1 MKELFASI
9 RRNAIGLA
17 IFAVVT
23 AGAIAVTQVMTADR
37 IAYNIKAAEA
47 RALNQI
53 LPVGSY
59 DNDLL
64 NDTLSIDSRFNQ
76 QLLGPLADNALIYR
90 ARSNGE
96 VSAVILPAVTPDGYT
111 TDIDLIVG
119 VRRDGTLAG
128 VRVVAHRETPGLGDK
143 IDARKS
149 DWILDFD
156 NASLTNPNAEQW
168 AVKKD
173 GGEFDQFTGATI
185 TPRAVVSAVKRTLM
199 FFDMHRELLLKDEL
213 LETQRVTQKVNG
225 DTHGY

>member
-53 LPVGSY
+53 LPASSY

-64 NDTLSIDSRFNQ
+64 NDTMDVDSRFNQ

-90 ARSNGE
+90 ARNNGL
-96 VSAVILPAVTPDGYT
+96 VSAVILPAIAPDGYT
-111 TDIDLIVG
+111 TNIDLIVG
-119 VRRDGTLAG
+119 INRDGSLAG

-143 IDARKS
+143 IDTRKS
-149 DWILDFD
+149 DWILSFA
-156 NASLTNPNAEQW
+156 NKSLNNPTSEQW

-173 GGEFDQFTGATI
+173 GGDFDQFTGATI
-185 TPRAVVSAVKRTLM
+185 TPRAVVRAVKRALM
-199 FFDMHRELLLKDEL
+199 FFDMHKDLLLDNQVRSSAPHVDGGK
-213 LETQRVTQKVNG
+213 
-225 DTHGY
+225 

>member
-53 LPVGSY
+53 LPASSY

-64 NDTLSIDSRFNQ
+64 NDTMDVDSRFNQ

-90 ARSNGE
+90 ARNNGL
-96 VSAVILPAVTPDGYT
+96 VSAVILPAIAPDGYT
-111 TDIDLIVG
+111 TNIDLIVG
-119 VRRDGTLAG
+119 INRDGSLAG

-143 IDARKS
+143 IDTRKS
-149 DWILDFD
+149 DWILSFA
-156 NASLTNPNAEQW
+156 NKSLNNPTSEQW

-173 GGEFDQFTGATI
+173 GGDFDQFTGATI
-185 TPRAVVSAVKRTLM
+185 TPRAVVRAVKRALM
-199 FFDMHRELLLKDEL
+199 FFDMHKDLLLDNQVRSSAPHVDGGKP
-213 LETQRVTQKVNG
+213 
-225 DTHGY
+225 HGH

>member
-23 AGAIAVTQVMTADR
+23 AGAIAATQVMTADR

-53 LPVGSY
+53 LPASSY

-64 NDTLSIDSRFNQ
+64 NDTMDVDSRFNQ

-90 ARSNGE
+90 ARNNGL
-96 VSAVILPAVTPDGYT
+96 VSAVILPAIAPDGYT
-111 TDIDLIVG
+111 TNIDLIVG
-119 VRRDGTLAG
+119 INRDGSLAG

-143 IDARKS
+143 IDTRKS
-149 DWILDFD
+149 DWILSFA
-156 NASLTNPNAEQW
+156 NKSLNNPTSEQW

-173 GGEFDQFTGATI
+173 GGDFDQFTGATI
-185 TPRAVVSAVKRTLM
+185 TPRAVVRAVKRALM
-199 FFDMHRELLLKDEL
+199 FFDMHKDLLLDNQVRSSAPHVDGGK
-213 LETQRVTQKVNG
+213 
-225 DTHGY
+225 

>member
-53 LPVGSY
+53 LPASSY

-64 NDTLSIDSRFNQ
+64 NDTMDVDSRFNQ

-90 ARSNGE
+90 ARNNGS
-96 VSAVILPAVTPDGYT
+96 VSAVILPAIAPDGYT
-111 TDIDLIVG
+111 TNIDLIVG
-119 VRRDGTLAG
+119 INRDGSLAG

-143 IDARKS
+143 IDTRKS
-149 DWILDFD
+149 DWILSFA
-156 NASLTNPNAEQW
+156 NKSLNNPTSEQW

-173 GGEFDQFTGATI
+173 GGDFDQFTGATI
-185 TPRAVVSAVKRTLM
+185 TPRAVVRAVKRALM
-199 FFDMHRELLLKDEL
+199 FFDMHKDLLLDNQVRSSAPHVDGGK
-213 LETQRVTQKVNG
+213 
-225 DTHGY
+225 

>member
-37 IAYNIKAAEA
+37 IAYNIKAAES

-53 LPVGSY
+53 LPASSY

-64 NDTLSIDSRFNQ
+64 NDTMDVDSRFNQ

-90 ARSNGE
+90 ARNNGS
-96 VSAVILPAVTPDGYT
+96 VSAVILPAIAPDGYT
-111 TDIDLIVG
+111 TNIDLIVG
-119 VRRDGTLAG
+119 INRDGSLAG

-143 IDARKS
+143 IDTRKS
-149 DWILDFD
+149 DWILSFA
-156 NASLTNPNAEQW
+156 NKSLNNPMSEQW

-173 GGEFDQFTGATI
+173 GGDFDQFTGATI
-185 TPRAVVSAVKRTLM
+185 TPRAVVRAVKRALM
-199 FFDMHRELLLKDEL
+199 FFDMHKDLLLDNQVRSSAPHVDGGKP
-213 LETQRVTQKVNG
+213 
-225 DTHGY
+225 HGH

>member
-53 LPVGSY
+53 LPASSY

-64 NDTLSIDSRFNQ
+64 NDTMDVDSRFNQ

-90 ARSNGE
+90 ARNNGL
-96 VSAVILPAVTPDGYT
+96 VSAVILPAIAPDGYT
-111 TDIDLIVG
+111 TNIDLIVG
-119 VRRDGTLAG
+119 INRDGSLAG

-143 IDARKS
+143 IDTRKS
-149 DWILDFD
+149 DWVLSFA
-156 NASLTNPNAEQW
+156 NKSLNNPMSEQW

-173 GGEFDQFTGATI
+173 GGDFDQFTGATI
-185 TPRAVVSAVKRTLM
+185 TPRAVVRAVKRALM
-199 FFDMHRELLLKDEL
+199 FFDMHKDLLLDNQVRSSAPHVDGGK
-213 LETQRVTQKVNG
+213 
-225 DTHGY
+225 

>member
-53 LPVGSY
+53 LPASSY

-64 NDTLSIDSRFNQ
+64 NDTMDIDSRFNQ

-90 ARSNGE
+90 ARNNGS
-96 VSAVILPAVTPDGYT
+96 VSAVILPAIAPDGYT
-111 TDIDLIVG
+111 TNIDLIVG
-119 VRRDGTLAG
+119 INRDGSLAG

-143 IDARKS
+143 IDTRKS
-149 DWILDFD
+149 DWILSFA
-156 NASLTNPNAEQW
+156 NKSLNNPMSEQW

-173 GGEFDQFTGATI
+173 GGDFDQFTGATI
-185 TPRAVVSAVKRTLM
+185 TPRAVVRAVKRALM
-199 FFDMHRELLLKDEL
+199 FFDMHKDLLLDNQVRSSAPHVDGGKP
-213 LETQRVTQKVNG
+213 
-225 DTHGY
+225 HGH

>member
-37 IAYNIKAAEA
+37 IHYNIKAAEA

-53 LPVGSY
+53 LPASSY

-64 NDTLSIDSRFNQ
+64 NDTMDVDSRFNQ

-90 ARSNGE
+90 ARNNGS
-96 VSAVILPAVTPDGYT
+96 VSAVILPAIAPDGYT
-111 TDIDLIVG
+111 TNIDLIVG
-119 VRRDGTLAG
+119 INRDGSLAG

-143 IDARKS
+143 IDTRKS
-149 DWILDFD
+149 DWILSFA
-156 NASLTNPNAEQW
+156 NKSLNNPMSEQW

-173 GGEFDQFTGATI
+173 GGDFDQFTGATI
-185 TPRAVVSAVKRTLM
+185 TPRAVVRAVKRALM
-199 FFDMHRELLLKDEL
+199 FFDMHKDLLLDNQVRSSAPHVDGGKP
-213 LETQRVTQKVNG
+213 
-225 DTHGY
+225 HGH

>member
-53 LPVGSY
+53 LPANSY

-64 NDTLSIDSRFNQ
+64 NDTMDVDSRFNQ

-90 ARSNGE
+90 ARNNGL
-96 VSAVILPAVTPDGYT
+96 VSAVILPAIAPDGYT
-111 TDIDLIVG
+111 TNIDLIVG
-119 VRRDGTLAG
+119 INRDGSLAG

-143 IDARKS
+143 IDTRKS
-149 DWILDFD
+149 DWVLSFA
-156 NASLTNPNAEQW
+156 NKSLNNPMSEQW

-173 GGEFDQFTGATI
+173 GGDFDQFTGATI
-185 TPRAVVSAVKRTLM
+185 TPRAVVRAVKRALM
-199 FFDMHRELLLKDEL
+199 FFDMHKDLLLDNQVRSSAPHVDGVK
-213 LETQRVTQKVNG
+213 
-225 DTHGY
+225 

>member
-23 AGAIAVTQVMTADR
+23 AGAISVTQVMTADR

-53 LPVGSY
+53 LPANSY

-64 NDTLSIDSRFNQ
+64 NDTMDVDSRFNQ

-90 ARSNGE
+90 ARNNGL
-96 VSAVILPAVTPDGYT
+96 VSAVILPAIAPDGYT
-111 TDIDLIVG
+111 TNIDLIVG
-119 VRRDGTLAG
+119 INRDGSLAG

-143 IDARKS
+143 IDTRKS
-149 DWILDFD
+149 DWILSFA
-156 NASLTNPNAEQW
+156 NKSLNNPTSEQW

-173 GGEFDQFTGATI
+173 GGDFDQFTGATI
-185 TPRAVVSAVKRTLM
+185 TPRAVVRAVKRALM
-199 FFDMHRELLLKDEL
+199 FFDMHKDLLLDNQVRSSAPHVDGGK
-213 LETQRVTQKVNG
+213 
-225 DTHGY
+225 